1 MFWDIFQFSLD
12 NTMWSTQTNSW
23 SQSTIP
29 SHQIF
34 KKWACTIVLE
44 SSSSKKKMYKC
55 IWQNKNWTRTNL
67 SKKCLLATDCLC
79 HIKLTTF
86 CVWTLLIWINQRLVE
101 EGFSQP
107 GFITVWIMLYC
118 TLGIGT
124 LFVGHVVIIW
134 ELCIWATNCLLWLT
148 PGVWKLLTSHLY
160 LQTVSH
166 PSWFLCWLQSVTV
179 QHCILTRGL

>member
-12 NTMWSTQTNSW
+12 NTMCSTQTNSW

-34 KKWACTIVLE
+34 KKWACTIVWE

-86 CVWTLLIWINQRLVE
+86 CVWTLLIWINQRLE
-101 EGFSQP
+101 EERFFSHC
-107 GFITVWIMLYC
+107 MNHALLYSWWED
-118 TLGIGT
+118 IGT
-124 LFVGHVVIIW
+124 FFVGHVMIIW

-166 PSWFLCWLQSVTV
+166 PSWFLCWLQSMTV
-179 QHCILTRGL
+179 

>member
-34 KKWACTIVLE
+34 KKWACTIVWE
-44 SSSSKKKMYKC
+44 SSSSMKKKMYKC

-86 CVWTLLIWINQRLVE
+86 CVWTLLIWINQRLE
-101 EGFSQP
+101 EESFSHP
-107 GFITVWIMLYC
+107 GVITVWMMLYC
-118 TLGIGT
+118 TLGEEILGHFLLVMWW
-124 LFVGHVVIIW
+124 LFGSFVSEPLIV
-134 ELCIWATNCLLWLT
+134 CFDLLRVSGNFL
-148 PGVWKLLTSHLY
+148 LLTFISR
-160 LQTVSH
+160 
-166 PSWFLCWLQSVTV
+166 LCHIQVGFYV
-179 QHCILTRGL
+179 GCKV